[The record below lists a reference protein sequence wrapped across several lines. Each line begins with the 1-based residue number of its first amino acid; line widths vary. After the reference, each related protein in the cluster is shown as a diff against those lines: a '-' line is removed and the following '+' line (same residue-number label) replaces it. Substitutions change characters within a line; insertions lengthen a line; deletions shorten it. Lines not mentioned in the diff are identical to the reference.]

1 MLKRNWKL
9 NQPTYL
15 DYSYSMIFPANNKN
29 QYPVRKTAL
38 AHALRAV
45 IRFQAH
51 YKRSVCAI
59 QYAKICLSQSP
70 TWYYCNRLPLL
81 TLGSIYGVC
90 FNVNIACHH
99 FVKCAVRD
107 LRAFKENQ
115 VCRFFIIWE
124 YTIYSC

>member
-1 MLKRNWKL
+1 MPLMFYHMEIHNIKVLKRNWKL

-29 QYPVRKTAL
+29 QYPVRKTAF

-59 QYAKICLSQSP
+59 QYAKICLYQSP
-70 TWYYCNRLPLL
+70 TE
-81 TLGSIYGVC
+81 
-90 FNVNIACHH
+90 H
-99 FVKCAVRD
+99 VRATVG
-107 LRAFKENQ
+107 RAS
-115 VCRFFIIWE
+115 V
-124 YTIYSC
+124 